1 MAGNIP
7 IALDS
12 LPYTRDL
19 FRELDSEDSVPLLY
33 LVRGRSGT
41 GKSTLLSAIRNR
53 LRTRGTMPTDNP
65 HDGQGGGSPATTT
78 HPGSGRIARTAL
90 VVDDAHTLSDAAFEA
105 LCAAAES
112 GHRTVVIATR
122 PRPHDA
128 RLRALTDLVSRRGR
142 VVDLRALAVAE
153 IAPFARELGMMVPR
167 GIAQH
172 IHRQTGG
179 IHGGVVAALAAAC
192 ATRMDAGMGAVDSAV
207 TSWARA
213 RLDDADPELLD
224 TLVVAAIGAGL
235 DASELAEVLEVNLGA
250 AQDLVDRA
258 RASALITDAD
268 LLLAPAVTPLRTLV
282 GDRRFLGVQRRL
294 LRARLDAGLLRD
306 HTALLLAESGVR
318 DPRLAEFLCAAAEKA
333 GDEATR
339 YYAAVAA
346 AGADPNTIAV
356 RWADAAA
363 RAGDCDTALRLAEP
377 ALARDDIAPAELAA
391 AVRICAGV
399 WTRRGFISR
408 AAQLY
413 TWLGAR
419 RIGADWAVGATVL
432 YLAGDPAVARALSA
446 SADRWPPT
454 EATARAATI
463 ATALAKSVEPG
474 PRAPRPTHGSPGTS
488 RAGVSAAAVP
498 EQSVPPGGTAHS
510 EAALAPETATPQE
523 PVAGHHPARSS
534 SAAESDWA
542 AVYLHDDSIRRHTD
556 GSPSTATTPTGSTA
570 PGSTGTDSTGTDTT
584 TTDTTSA
591 RSTTRAAT
599 TGADSVRTHA
609 TTGGDAMTARQVSS
623 ASSMPARDDS
633 AFTTPERDRLTE
645 TIPGSG
651 AARSFLDAGTTAS
664 PGRAAAPSETART
677 VEPFTA
683 AQSSAAHAVTGRPD
697 GTGGESRPRATGGES
712 RPGFP
717 ESGAPVAPVRPTGAS
732 RNTRTEPADAAGS
745 ETAALGFP
753 QVHTDTRRGAAMAA
767 VSALIHAAHSGLAP
781 SEAGGDRFLPCSAVS
796 IATLLCL
803 SIGEPRRAADALR
816 GSSTDPQR
824 RVLAA
829 WVAMLG
835 GDERA
840 AAEAVDQLDIA
851 ALDPRDRLLA
861 HAVIV
866 GLARRG
872 GDHSALTLAWQA
884 AAPLFDEVGADLLTL
899 LPIGELWL
907 AGIRLRDESRV
918 SALVDDARR
927 LLRRLGDPPAWANSF
942 HWYAIQAAIAHERPD
957 RLLPHAHRL
966 KAAAEAGDTQAAA
979 LADAGRT
986 WVLVLRGQVERV
998 PVEAAVR
1005 RLAGLGLSWDAAR
1018 LASEAALTADDSGTA
1033 TALLKLAR
1041 TVRVQSRPPEQPIRP
1056 LPTPAPR
1063 PDPVPDAVLSERE
1076 REVAELVLLGL
1087 TYREIGARL
1096 YISAKTVEHHVAR
1109 IRRRIG
1115 AGSRSELLSMLR
1127 AMGHG
1132 SLLV

>member
-53 LRTRGTMPTDNP
+53 LRTRGTIPTDNP
-65 HDGQGGGSPATTT
+65 YDGQGGGSPVTTT
-78 HPGSGRIARTAL
+78 HPGSGRVARTAL
-90 VVDDAHTLSDAAFEA
+90 VVDDAHTLPDAAFEA

-192 ATRMDAGMGAVDSAV
+192 ATRLDAGMGAVDSAV
-207 TSWARA
+207 TSWVRA

-399 WTRRGFISR
+399 WTRRGLISR

-413 TWLGAR
+413 TWLGPQ

-474 PRAPRPTHGSPGTS
+474 PRTPRAATRPPRESHGAPTPGASPAADHPESSVSPATAPHSETS
-488 RAGVSAAAVP
+488 A
-498 EQSVPPGGTAHS
+498 PPGA
-510 EAALAPETATPQE
+510 ATP
-523 PVAGHHPARSS
+523 PAAHR
-534 SAAESDWA
+534 
-542 AVYLHDDSIRRHTD
+542 HDDSTRRHFD
-556 GSPSTATTPTGSTA
+556 GGSPS
-570 PGSTGTDSTGTDTT
+570 
-584 TTDTTSA
+584 
-591 RSTTRAAT
+591 AAT
-599 TGADSVRTHA
+599 VSGAAPVRTHS
-609 TTGGDAMTARQVSS
+609 TTGGDAMAARP
-623 ASSMPARDDS
+623 ASSPGSMSAIGDS
-633 AFTTPERDRLTE
+633 RPTTPERPGPAE
-645 TIPGSG
+645 APPGS
-651 AARSFLDAGTTAS
+651 AATRSFLDAGTTTT
-664 PGRAAAPSETART
+664 PERGAAASETART
-677 VEPFTA
+677 AGPFTTA
-683 AQSSAAHAVTGRPD
+683 PPSTPPAVAGWPGSTGD
-697 GTGGESRPRATGGES
+697 GSRPGATGDGSQPGATGDSSRPGATGGS
-712 RPGFP
+712 QPGTTD
-717 ESGAPVAPVRPTGAS
+717 GARQDFSAGGTIAAPVRPTGTPGYA
-732 RNTRTEPADAAGS
+732 RTEPADTTAS

-753 QVHTDTRRGAAMAA
+753 QVHADARRGATMAA
-767 VSALIHAAHSGLAP
+767 ASALIHAAHSGLAP

-816 GSSTDPQR
+816 GASTDPQR